1 MRARQQDCTALY
13 IYTAIESELPVDAN
27 TVPHTTK
34 RNIGKRHHCGA
45 RACVRTFGTR
55 KLSSNLLGDQRVF
68 VEGEDR
74 QEAGD
79 LFGRELSLVALR
91 EYQQR
96 LVPKNW

>member
-1 MRARQQDCTALY
+1 
-13 IYTAIESELPVDAN
+13 
-27 TVPHTTK
+27 
-34 RNIGKRHHCGA
+34 
-45 RACVRTFGTR
+45 
-55 KLSSNLLGDQRVF
+55 VF